1 MKKLTQKQ
9 MKETYGGAINLGL
22 LAGIGAAIVFFV
34 GLFDG
39 YVNPIK
45 CRN

>member
-1 MKKLTQKQ
+1 MKELDQNQ
-9 MKETYGGAINLGL
+9 MKQVSGGAIHWGI
-22 LAGIGAAIVFFV
+22 LAGVGAAIVFFI

-45 CRN
+45 CRG